1 MDVGCGMRR
10 AEEID
15 KRTVEEHR
23 PAIPR
28 PYQYCP
34 CCGTAFRR
42 QELHG
47 RERLVCPACQFIFW
61 QNPVVGVAVIVL
73 QDDRIVLARRAR
85 GVYKG
90 AWCIPC
96 GYVEYD
102 EDVRQAARREFW
114 EETGLLVE
122 VGEVYA
128 VHSNFHNPESHSV
141 GIWFRGTVLSGTLR
155 PDDDV
160 DQVAYVPLHHVPDNL
175 AFPTDRLVLAQLQ
188 RELFA

>member
-1 MDVGCGMRR
+1 MRH
-10 AEEID
+10 AEWTR
-15 KRTVEEHR
+15 KGAVEGNR
-23 PAIPR
+23 PAMPR
-28 PYQYCP
+28 PYRYCP
-34 CCGTAFRR
+34 CCGTAFTRR
-42 QELHG
+42 GLHG

-73 QDDRIVLARRAR
+73 QGDHIVLARRAR

-102 EDVRQAARREFW
+102 EDVRQAARREFQ

-128 VHSNFHNPESHSV
+128 VHSNFHNPASHSV
-141 GIWFRGTVLSGTLR
+141 GIWFRGTVLGGTLR

-160 DQVAYVPLHHVPDNL
+160 DQVAYMPLRHLPDNL

-188 RELFA
+188 RELLA